1 MMSDEVT
8 PTEDG
13 GATEVDNDPEA
24 RAPDFSDLN
33 DSRLRASHEK
43 LQKSF
48 DALKAKPT
56 TSDTLAE
63 ARSIRTQQAQI
74 AAEMRKRADDARA
87 LQDEMTAIDG
97 EDVGLPEVEAT
108 NPDEEQEDEGATVTT
123 IGDAPAA
130 PASQAPAAVAANAAP
145 SATAVA
151 ANRDGQS
158 KGSKLASVPARAK
171 APWVAAAA
179 ANDGSIQFGSEISLE
194 SLGDQIMRLQKSRGR
209 HKTVMASLPAFTSA
223 DGELLSDQNG
233 PLRNDALIREAV
245 LASEIRSGL
254 REANPAA
261 MTAAICDP
269 LDIIREIPNPGRSKE
284 TPFASSLPFRG
295 AGRLGFQ
302 FTRAMQLSTMS
313 GATSI
318 WTDADQEAI
327 DATDEATWK
336 AVVCVDCGTPVE
348 TTAEELTW
356 GLCYEES
363 TDISAPERVADA
375 LDVVMTLEKRV
386 REGYLLRRFDQ
397 LSSAADWD
405 APSIGAIPDLIEI
418 LTRRIFAAAY
428 AERLELPGATVW
440 LPPGLIEA
448 LTVDRVRK
456 QTGAAHDRAA
466 SALAEVRDGLPEG
479 VNVVV
484 LRDISDNLH
493 GDADITHES
502 VNWGNDALAAPGAA
516 VTALSHDEC
525 GLFRIRWG
533 WPSAFIAYSTGM
545 TNFGVLRD
553 ASLIRQNKAI
563 QFGREWLGL
572 DKHGSQASG
581 YVNTVLSL
589 SGIRGANLITT
600 ASDTLVCGADSGS

>member
-1 MMSDEVT
+1 MSDEVT
-8 PTEDG
+8 PTETDEPV
-13 GATEVDNDPEA
+13 ADNPDA
-24 RAPDFSDLN
+24 RAPDFADLN

-43 LQKSF
+43 LQKQF

-56 TSDTLAE
+56 TADTLAE

-87 LQDEMTAIDG
+87 LQDEMAAIDG

-108 NPDEEQEDEGATVTT
+108 NPDETEDEGATVTT

-130 PASQAPAAVAANAAP
+130 PAAQAPAAVAANAAP
-145 SATAVA
+145 PSAALVV
-151 ANRDGQS
+151 ANRDGQG
-158 KGSKLASVPARAK
+158 KGAKTAASVPARAK
-171 APWVAAAA
+171 APWLAAAA

-194 SLGDQIMRLQKSRGR
+194 SLGDQIMRLQRSRGR
-209 HKTVMASLPAFTSA
+209 HKTVMASLPAFTSN
-223 DGELLSDQNG
+223 DGALLSDEHG
-233 PLRNDALIREAV
+233 ARTNDALIREAV
-245 LASEIRSGL
+245 EAHEIRSGL

-261 MTAAICDP
+261 MTAAICEP
-269 LDIIREIPNPGRSKE
+269 LDILREIPNPGRSKE

-302 FTRAMQLSTMS
+302 FTRAMQLSTMA

-318 WTDADQEAI
+318 WTEADQEAI

-336 AVVCVDCGTPVE
+336 AVVCVDCGTPVS

-397 LSSAADWD
+397 LSSGADWD

-448 LTVDRVRK
+448 LTIDRARK
-456 QTGAAHDRAA
+456 QFGASADRAA
-466 SALAEVRDGLPEG
+466 SALAEVQDGLPEG
-479 VNVVV
+479 VTVVV

-493 GDADITHES
+493 ADGDIAHES
-502 VNWGNDALAAPGAA
+502 VNWGNDALASPGAA

-553 ASLIRQNKAI
+553 SALIRQNKAI
-563 QFGREWLGL
+563 QFGREWLGM

-581 YVNTVLSL
+581 YVNTVLSI
-589 SGIRGANLITT
+589 SGIRGANLVTT
-600 ASDTLVCGADSGS
+600 SSDTLACGADSGS